1 MILGRIGGVAIKKR
15 VQERII
21 ELKKVLGTIEN
32 ELIHAPEGSLKIQK
46 RQEKTYY
53 YHQIKKDGKYIKE
66 YIKRDNENIANA
78 LAQKAYYEKVKPL
91 LEKELHS
98 LEIFYNTY
106 NENIVDDVYD
116 SMIDARKQ
124 MICPVRTS
132 IKEIIRQWE
141 NEEYET
147 YQNHK
152 ENMIFETNR
161 GEYVRSKSELII
173 ANLLDKYDNCIKYKY
188 ERPLELGRDGRI
200 QVIHPDFTILNVN
213 TGKVTFWE
221 HAGRMDDPGYVNN
234 HMKKINLYIENGL
247 FPGKDVII
255 TYETMSLPL
264 NILTVK
270 SYIMNIIGE

>member
-132 IKEIIRQWE
+132 IKEIIRQWKMR
-141 NEEYET
+141 NT
-147 YQNHK
+147 KHIK
-152 ENMIFETNR
+152 
-161 GEYVRSKSELII
+161 II
-173 ANLLDKYDNCIKYKY
+173 RK
-188 ERPLELGRDGRI
+188 
-200 QVIHPDFTILNVN
+200 T
-213 TGKVTFWE
+213 
-221 HAGRMDDPGYVNN
+221 
-234 HMKKINLYIENGL
+234 
-247 FPGKDVII
+247 
-255 TYETMSLPL
+255 
-264 NILTVK
+264 
-270 SYIMNIIGE
+270 